1 MPVNE
6 LIRGKGC
13 SIACWTITE
22 GSVALERACGEAGL
36 IPVNNFTLEARYQ
49 QHLVTQLLF
58 AQMFQGEK
66 LSYESTGKPVT
77 NSEHFVSISHSG
89 NTVVMMKSD
98 VACGVDIE
106 RMHPRIEKVKHKFL
120 NDEELIRLTAAS
132 NEELVRYWT
141 AKEAMFKVYGSQGV
155 FMRSNIF
162 VNNVTSSQAD
172 ALLRDRELIISR
184 TINYRMLG
192 EMILAW
198 TETNHGS

>member
-13 SIACWTITE
+13 LIANWTITE
-22 GSVALERACGEAGL
+22 GSEALERACDKAG
-36 IPVNNFTLEARYQ
+36 INPVNNFTLEARYQ
-49 QHLVTQLLF
+49 QYLVTQLLF
-58 AQMFQGEK
+58 AEMFQGEK

-89 NTVVMMKSD
+89 NTVVIMKSD

-106 RMHPRIEKVKHKFL
+106 RIHPRVEKVKHKFL
-120 NDEELIRLTAAS
+120 NDEELIRVKAGS
-132 NEELVRYWT
+132 HEELVRYWT
-141 AKEAMFKVYGSQGV
+141 AKEAMFKVYGSQDV

-172 ALLRDRELIISR
+172 ALLRDGELVISR
-184 TINYRMLG
+184 TINYRVLG
-192 EMILAW
+192 EMMLAW